1 MSSNH
6 LVALSILGTDRPGIV
21 AAVTGVLFE
30 TGCNIEDSSMTL
42 MRGEFAMILLV
53 SLPPKLSHATLQ
65 RKLTPVLKRMA
76 LTLMLR
82 PLSSKEG
89 ITHASCGK
97 QFIITVYG
105 GDKPGIV
112 FTVTKYLSTI
122 KANITDVQT
131 NILTTPQ
138 GPTYLMLIEV
148 ALPAGLKTAA
158 FKRDLSGIGSSL
170 GVTISANPVE
180 APRM

>member
-1 MSSNH
+1 MANNQF
-6 LVALSILGTDRPGIV
+6 VALSVLGTDRPGIV
-21 AAVTGVLFE
+21 AAVTGVLYE

-53 SLPPKLSHATLQ
+53 SLPAKLSHATLQ

-82 PLSSKEG
+82 PLSSRERV
-89 ITHASCGK
+89 AQPACGR
-97 QFIITVYG
+97 QFILTVYG

-112 FTVTKYLSTI
+112 FTVSKYLATI

-131 NILTTPQ
+131 NVLSTPN

-148 ALPAGLKTAA
+148 ALPAGLKAAA
-158 FKRDLSGIGSSL
+158 FKRDLASLGSSL

-180 APRM
+180 TPSM